1 MSTLR
6 VLASRAPRCVAR
18 CGFAAALLLLGALG
32 SGCRHK
38 EKTPVE
44 RGQGIFIRTCA
55 GCHGTDGRGGT
66 TRTGFATPPKDL
78 TDPALH
84 SRLGRD
90 GIKHTI
96 EVGNGDMPAFGALMA
111 PEDIDALVA
120 YIESIKR

>member
-1 MSTLR
+1 MPKRRALKRR
-6 VLASRAPRCVAR
+6 VQRCWVSVVS
-18 CGFAAALLLLGALG
+18 FAALVGLLAG

-44 RGQGIFIRTCA
+44 QGRGIFLRACA
-55 GCHGTDGRGGT
+55 GCHGADGRGGT

-84 SRLGRD
+84 ARLGHA

-96 EVGNGDMPAFGALMA
+96 EVGSGDMPAFGALMA